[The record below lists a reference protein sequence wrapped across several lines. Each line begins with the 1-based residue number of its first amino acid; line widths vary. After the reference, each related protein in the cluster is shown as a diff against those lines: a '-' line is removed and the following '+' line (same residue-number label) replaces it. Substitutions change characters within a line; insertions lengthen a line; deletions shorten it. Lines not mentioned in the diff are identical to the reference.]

1 MSRLPREGGLATA
14 TIWLA
19 NLIICVVVPEMVIN
33 LGWGTCLFSGCFCF
47 AAAIF
52 SFSFVPET
60 WEKSLEQ
67 IAAMF
72 GDELNREATLKR
84 QLAEKVLREKAMAQA
99 MEPHAQGYD
108 SKAAAALDTTG
119 QYKSVFDTEVN
130 LHGDDSR
137 VQGRSNSRQ
146 IRLCL
151 QVDPCEVCVPG
162 GSVVRATDRHER
174 RHSARR

>member
-1 MSRLPREGGLATA
+1 MLSR
-14 TIWLA
+14 
-19 NLIICVVVPEMVIN
+19 
-33 LGWGTCLFSGCFCF
+33 CFCF
-47 AAAIF
+47 TAAIF

-72 GDELNREATLKR
+72 GDGLNREATLKR
-84 QLAEKVLREKAMAQA
+84 QVVKKVLREKAMAQA

-119 QYKSVFDTEVN
+119 QYKSVFDTDVN
-130 LHGDDSR
+130 LHGDDGR

-151 QVDPCEVCVPG
+151 QVDPYEVCVPG
-162 GSVVRATDRHER
+162 GSVVRATR
-174 RHSARR
+174 SP

>member
-1 MSRLPREGGLATA
+1 
-14 TIWLA
+14 
-19 NLIICVVVPEMVIN
+19 
-33 LGWGTCLFSGCFCF
+33 
-47 AAAIF
+47 
-52 SFSFVPET
+52 
-60 WEKSLEQ
+60 
-67 IAAMF
+67 MF
-72 GDELNREATLKR
+72 GYELNREATLKR

-108 SKAAAALDTTG
+108 SKVAAALDTTG

-137 VQGRSNSRQ
+137 AQDRSNSRQ

-162 GSVVRATDRHER
+162 GSVVRATR
-174 RHSARR
+174 SP